1 MHRLILAMIAIAAIS
16 GFAGSAAAQSFPS
29 RPFTMILPFAAGGPT
44 DVIARV
50 IGERM
55 GQSLGQPVVI
65 ENVTGAGG
73 TIAAGRVAR
82 AAPDG
87 YTLDLATWSTH
98 VVTPV
103 LYQLQYDVFRDFE
116 PVAWLTQ
123 TPLLLVSRKDIPAN
137 DLKELVA
144 WLKSN
149 AVLLG
154 SAGGTDQVAGY
165 LLQQHTGAKIQV
177 VPYRGLAPAMQDL
190 LAGRIDLLFD
200 QPSDAMPQIR
210 SGTIKGYAVTRSN
223 RAAVAPDIPTVDEA
237 GLPGLHITPW
247 HSLWVPK
254 GTPPAVIAKL
264 NAAAMEALADAAVRN
279 RLSTIGQ
286 EVVPREQQTPEALAA
301 YYKSETDTWWP
312 IIKAAGIKAEWAR
325 RLDGSGR
332 YANRSFALVRA
343 FAASSSR
350 FFAGLAVS
358 SASRRRWAAPV
369 TSSTARANA
378 ASLARDGCVNPL
390 SLRTNCSADART
402 SSSVAGGSKLKSV
415 RIFRH
420 MVPPFLAAG

>member
-1 MHRLILAMIAIAAIS
+1 MRRFVLAMTAIAAIS

-29 RPFTMILPFAAGGPT
+29 RPITMIVPFAAGGPT

-50 IGERM
+50 VGERM

-165 LLQQHTGAKIQV
+165 LLQQQTGAKIQV

-210 SGTIKGYAVTRSN
+210 SGTIKGYAVTAST

-237 GLPGLHITPW
+237 GLPGLHISPW
-247 HSLWVPK
+247 HSLWLPK

-264 NAAAMEALADAAVRN
+264 NAAAIDALADAAVRK
-279 RLSTIGQ
+279 RLGDVGQ
-286 EVVPREQQTPEALAA
+286 DIVPREQQTPEALAA
-301 YYKSETDTWWP
+301 YYKSETDKWWP
-312 IIKAAGIKAEWAR
+312 IIKAAGIKAE
-325 RLDGSGR
+325 
-332 YANRSFALVRA
+332 
-343 FAASSSR
+343 
-350 FFAGLAVS
+350 
-358 SASRRRWAAPV
+358 
-369 TSSTARANA
+369 
-378 ASLARDGCVNPL
+378 
-390 SLRTNCSADART
+390 
-402 SSSVAGGSKLKSV
+402 
-415 RIFRH
+415 
-420 MVPPFLAAG
+420 

>member
-1 MHRLILAMIAIAAIS
+1 MTAIAAIS
-16 GFAGSAAAQSFPS
+16 GCAGNAAAQSFPS
-29 RPFTMILPFAAGGPT
+29 RPITMIVPFAAGGPT

-165 LLQQHTGAKIQV
+165 LLQQQTGAKIQV

-210 SGTIKGYAVTRSN
+210 SGTIKGYAVTAST

-237 GLPGLHITPW
+237 GLPGLHISPW
-247 HSLWVPK
+247 HSLWLPK

-264 NAAAMEALADAAVRN
+264 NAAAIDALADPAVRK
-279 RLSTIGQ
+279 RLGDVGQ
-286 EVVPREQQTPEALAA
+286 DIVPREQQTPEALAA
-301 YYKSETDTWWP
+301 YYKSETDKWWP
-312 IIKAAGIKAEWAR
+312 IIKAAGIKAE
-325 RLDGSGR
+325 
-332 YANRSFALVRA
+332 
-343 FAASSSR
+343 
-350 FFAGLAVS
+350 
-358 SASRRRWAAPV
+358 
-369 TSSTARANA
+369 
-378 ASLARDGCVNPL
+378 
-390 SLRTNCSADART
+390 
-402 SSSVAGGSKLKSV
+402 
-415 RIFRH
+415 
-420 MVPPFLAAG
+420 

>member
-1 MHRLILAMIAIAAIS
+1 MTAIAAIS
-16 GFAGSAAAQSFPS
+16 GCAGNAAAQSFPS
-29 RPFTMILPFAAGGPT
+29 RPITMIVPFAAGGPT

-165 LLQQHTGAKIQV
+165 LLQQQTGAKIQV

-210 SGTIKGYAVTRSN
+210 SGTIKGYAVTAST

-237 GLPGLHITPW
+237 GLPGLHISPW
-247 HSLWVPK
+247 HSLWLPK

-264 NAAAMEALADAAVRN
+264 NAAAIDALADAAVRK
-279 RLSTIGQ
+279 RLGDVGQ
-286 EVVPREQQTPEALAA
+286 DIVPREQQTPEALAA
-301 YYKSETDTWWP
+301 YYKSETDKWWP
-312 IIKAAGIKAEWAR
+312 IIKAAGIKAE
-325 RLDGSGR
+325 
-332 YANRSFALVRA
+332 
-343 FAASSSR
+343 
-350 FFAGLAVS
+350 
-358 SASRRRWAAPV
+358 
-369 TSSTARANA
+369 
-378 ASLARDGCVNPL
+378 
-390 SLRTNCSADART
+390 
-402 SSSVAGGSKLKSV
+402 
-415 RIFRH
+415 
-420 MVPPFLAAG
+420 